1 MSASLSVRAAV
12 AAIGFLA
19 LVAPATAQ
27 EAGLPGGASSLKET
41 YDDWDLSCQATPKP
55 VCAVSHQQT
64 QQNGQ
69 RILAI
74 ELGKGQDGGVAGN
87 LVLPFGLQLAAGATI
102 QVDDGAAGKPL
113 PFSTCL
119 PAGCLVPLTFDAKA
133 AAPLRTGT
141 TLKVTV
147 KSLDQKDVA
156 LSVSLKGLAAALD
169 RLKVLV
175 GA

>member
-1 MSASLSVRAAV
+1 MSGSSRVLAV
-12 AAIGFLA
+12 AAAA
-19 LVAPATAQ
+19 LMALCASAAAQ

-41 YDDWDLSCQATPKP
+41 YEDWELSCQATPKP
-55 VCAVSHQQT
+55 VCAVSHQQS

-69 RILAI
+69 RLLAI
-74 ELGKGQDGGVAGN
+74 ELGKGQADGVAGN
-87 LVLPFGLQLAAGATI
+87 LVLPFGLQLAAGATL

-119 PAGCLVPLTFDAKA
+119 PSGCLVPLAFDAKA
-133 AAPLRTGT
+133 AAPLRAGT

>member
-1 MSASLSVRAAV
+1 MSGSSRICAV
-12 AAIGFLA
+12 AAATLMA
-19 LVAPATAQ
+19 LSASAAAQ

-41 YDDWDLSCQATPKP
+41 YEDWDLSCQATPKP

-87 LVLPFGLQLAAGATI
+87 LVLPFGLQLAAGATL
-102 QVDDGAAGKPL
+102 QVDDGAVGKPL

-119 PAGCLVPLTFDAKA
+119 PAGCLVPLSFDTKA
-133 AAPLRTGT
+133 AAPLRAGM

-147 KSLDQKDVA
+147 RSLDQKDVA